1 MNSSLQL
8 RELLIAYGLAAA
20 GMLAGLL
27 LTRADRRAYWRWPV
41 YSAMAMAL
49 GVILWNLLRK
59 HVFPADW
66 PLTHHTFIFYGALG
80 VYVALGFA
88 LGLLMGRLTRAT
100 RVPGE
105 ESGENGEKPLRWR

>member
-1 MNSSLQL
+1 MSSSLQL

-27 LTRADRRAYWRWPV
+27 LMRADRRAYWRWPV

-66 PLTHHTFIFYGALG
+66 VLTHPRFVYYSALAIYVLLGA
-80 VYVALGFA
+80 A
-88 LGLLMGRLTRAT
+88 LGLLTGRLTRMNRAT
-100 RVPGE
+100 GSR
-105 ESGENGEKPLRWR
+105 

>member
-27 LTRADRRAYWRWPV
+27 LMRADRRAYWRWPV
-41 YSAMAMAL
+41 YSAMALAL

-59 HVFPADW
+59 HFFPADW

-80 VYVALGFA
+80 VYVVLGFA
-88 LGLLMGRLTRAT
+88 LGLLMGRLTRT

-105 ESGENGEKPLRWR
+105 ESGENGEKLRRWR